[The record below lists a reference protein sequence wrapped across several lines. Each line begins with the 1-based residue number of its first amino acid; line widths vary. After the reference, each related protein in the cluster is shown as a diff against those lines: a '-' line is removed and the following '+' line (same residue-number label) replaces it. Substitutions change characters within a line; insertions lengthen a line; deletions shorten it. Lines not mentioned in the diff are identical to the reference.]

1 MLKSFLVL
9 FLFSLLIL
17 PKVYHPTHNS
27 LPENDLW
34 KEDYIEKSNSGQEM
48 FNKVIDAAEVVYK
61 PIAKE
66 FGDSK
71 LTINRKWDDATV
83 NANANRMF
91 GKVTIN
97 MYGGLFRRPE
107 TTTEGFALV
116 LCHELSHAYG
126 GLPYVSSWQKLS
138 SEGQSDYAGSKE
150 CLHKVL
156 SVLKLKEYEEQSN
169 SFIDDT
175 CKSHFKDEERQEL
188 CVRSLIAGNSLGN
201 LLATIKKETIP
212 NYETPDKTVVDKT
225 ATSYPATVQC
235 RLDTYFKGTLQLNR
249 PACWFKD

>member
-17 PKVYHPTHNS
+17 PKVYHTHDS

-34 KEDYIEKSNSGQEM
+34 KEDYIDKSTSGQEM
-48 FNKVIDAAEVVYK
+48 FNKIIDAAEVVYK

-66 FGDSK
+66 AGDST
-71 LTINRKWDDATV
+71 LLINRKWDDATV
-83 NANANRMF
+83 NANASRLF

-138 SEGQSDYAGSKE
+138 SEGQADYAGAKD

-156 SVLKLKEYEEQSN
+156 SVLKLEGYEVEPD
-169 SFIDDT
+169 SFMDNT
-175 CKSHFKDEERQEL
+175 CKTYFKEEARQEL
-188 CVRSLIAGNSLGN
+188 CVRSLVAGNSLGN
-201 LLATIKKETIP
+201 LLATIKKESIP
-212 NYETPDKTVVDKT
+212 SYETPDKTVVSKT

-235 RLDTYFKGTLQLNR
+235 RLDTYLNGTIQLKR